1 MEVLFNE
8 NQKFSQWWLW
18 LILFS
23 LPVFAVYPF
32 DVNNLNL
39 SYIFVSIAILVF
51 FYFLEL
57 RVFITEEGLYYQFF
71 PIHIKKHVIKF
82 SEIKK
87 IEAVKYRPIIDYGGW
102 GIKHGFNGKA
112 YNVSGNFGIKIYL
125 SNGKNI
131 LFGSKKYKKFEKVL
145 KNAMKQ

>member
-1 MEVLFNE
+1 MKILFNE

-18 LILFS
+18 LILLSF
-23 LPVFAVYPF
+23 PVFALYPF
-32 DVNNLNL
+32 EVNNLNFN
-39 SYIFVSIAILVF
+39 YIVVSIAILVF

-82 SEIKK
+82 TEIKK
-87 IEAVKYRPIIDYGGW
+87 IEAVKYKPIIDYGGW

-112 YNVSGNFGIKIYL
+112 YNVSGNFGVKIYL
-125 SNGKNI
+125 LNGKNI
-131 LFGSKKYKKFEKVL
+131 LFGSRKHKKFEKVL
-145 KNAMKQ
+145 MNAMKQ

>member
-18 LILFS
+18 LILLSF
-23 LPVFAVYPF
+23 PVFAVYPF

-39 SYIFVSIAILVF
+39 SYIVVSIAILVF

-57 RVFITEEGLYYQFF
+57 RVFITLDGLYYQFF

-112 YNVSGNFGIKIYL
+112 YNVSGNFGVKIYL

>member
-18 LILFS
+18 LILLSF
-23 LPVFAVYPF
+23 PVFAVYPF
-32 DVNNLNL
+32 DVNNLNFN
-39 SYIFVSIAILVF
+39 YIVVSIAILVF

-57 RVFITEEGLYYQFF
+57 RVFVTEEGLYYQFF

-82 SEIKK
+82 TEIKK

-112 YNVSGNFGIKIYL
+112 YNVSGNFGVKIYL